1 MLPRGDDKDE
11 DDFHLFTRRFTACR
25 YRYPTII
32 YDVEVL
38 LIRGLLNHFMNMK
51 VGTPTTLP
59 HSSTL
64 TSTSIDSYCG
74 EFVSSTIIMTSVVV
88 VVDIVKIN
96 QASGVVFLLC
106 STS

>member
-32 YDVEVL
+32 CDIEVL

-51 VGTPTTLP
+51 VGTPRRLFRIPLLLP
-59 HSSTL
+59 LHPLTVIVANLFPLRSS
-64 TSTSIDSYCG
+64 
-74 EFVSSTIIMTSVVV
+74 
-88 VVDIVKIN
+88 
-96 QASGVVFLLC
+96 
-106 STS
+106 